1 MGGIKRVVERI
12 CVWGA
17 SASGM
22 VLVALMLVSAVH
34 GVGRK
39 FGAPIPNAVEIGQ
52 TFLFA
57 SICLSLGYVTL
68 RRGHVNIEVVTQRLP
83 ARAQAGLDAT
93 VSAVAALVF
102 GVLVWSSVLVGYE
115 AYLIKAVKIAQF
127 PWPIWPFQ
135 LMLPVGLGMFTLQL
149 VVNAFADINKARR
162 AG

>member
-12 CVWGA
+12 CVWWAAAG
-17 SASGM
+17 GM
-22 VLVALMLVSAVH
+22 VLIVLMLLSAVH

-39 FGAPIPNAVEIGQ
+39 FGAPIPNTVEISQ

-57 SICLSLGYVTL
+57 AVCLSLGYVTL
-68 RRGHVNIEVVTQRLP
+68 RRGHVNIELLTQRLP
-83 ARAQAGLDAT
+83 VRAQAGLDAI
-93 VSAVAALVF
+93 VAIVAAIVF
-102 GVLVWSSVLVGYE
+102 GILTWSSGVVGYE
-115 AYLIKAVKIAQF
+115 AYLVKAVKIAQY